1 MNEIKATGKQH
12 IGSLEFISIEGG
24 FGEGK
29 KAMTVNDIA
38 DIHRREVKVIN
49 QAINMNRKRFKDGVD
64 IIDLKSVVNQIDLEK
79 FGYSQNAIN
88 RSNNIYIL
96 SERGYAKLLK
106 ILEDDTAWEIY
117 DELVDNYF
125 SMRESIKLGT
135 TEQLKQKRLEIME
148 ENAKT
153 KRAELLFKSAMG
165 TKSESAKEQILSDV
179 VYELT
184 GERRI
189 PIMKQKEYSAGEV
202 AESIGDGLTANM
214 VGRICNKLELKAEK
228 PGQNKYGRWANGKS
242 EHSPKE
248 VPQWLYFD
256 KGLEAIRA
264 EWNRA
269 LKEATN

>member
-1 MNEIKATGKQH
+1 MNEIKVTGKQH
-12 IGSLEFISIEGG
+12 IGSLEFTSIEGG

-29 KAMTVNDIA
+29 KAMLVRDIA
-38 DIHRREVKVIN
+38 EIHHQPQGEINRRIN
-49 QAINMNRKRFKDGVD
+49 DNRERFKDGVD
-64 IIDLKSVVNQIDLEK
+64 IIDLKSVMGLSHNDYG
-79 FGYSQNAIN
+79 FTQNAWN
-88 RSNNIYIL
+88 RLNNAYIL

-106 ILEDDTAWEIY
+106 ILEDDTAWDIY
-117 DELVDNYF
+117 DELVDGYF

-179 VYELT
+179 VFELT

-202 AESIGDGLTANM
+202 AEEIGGGLTANK
-214 VGRICNKLELKAEK
+214 VGRICNKLGLKAEK
-228 PGQNKYGRWANGKS
+228 PGQNKYGRWANSKS
-242 EHSPKE
+242 EHSSKE

-264 EWNRA
+264 EWS
-269 LKEATN
+269 KK